1 MDMPTLL
8 LALKK
13 SSGASVLSQ
22 AKAYTDAQINAE
34 EIDNDIAYN
43 LLLEALRTHI
53 WDSEENGLKCE
64 EGTKVLSNSL
74 AYPFNNSKAS
84 VALSKTQ
91 NDTSYVVITDVA
103 SANGSA
109 GEIIASE
116 KQTNGFKLEYTGSA
130 SSVTVHYIVIGG
142 LDV

>member
-22 AKAYTDAQINAE
+22 AKAYTDAQISAE

-53 WDSEENGLKCE
+53 WDIEENGLKCE

-91 NDTSYVVITDVA
+91 NDTSYVVITDVT

>member
-8 LALKK
+8 LALNKA
-13 SSGASVLSQ
+13 SAASVLAQ
-22 AKAYTDAQINAE
+22 AKAYTDEQISAE
-34 EIDNDIAYN
+34 EIDNGIAYN

-64 EGTKVLSNSL
+64 EGTKALSNSL

>member
-1 MDMPTLL
+1 MDMPTFF

-13 SSGASVLSQ
+13 SSGGSVLSQ
-22 AKAYTDAQINAE
+22 AKAYTDAQISAE

-74 AYPFNNSKAS
+74 TYPFNNSKAS